1 MTEATDFGKLEG
13 TANTVCNFPPPPPPA
28 KATTT
33 TGDKSIGVSIT
44 AAGVVSDYDDGKK
57 AELEC
62 AMAAIVNVVCNKVTV
77 SVTPGSVVLDFVI
90 IAADN
95 VEIKAITTAIS
106 TALASPA
113 AATAALGVTVESIKV
128 HLPPTSKDDGLS
140 AGAIAGIAIGGVV
153 ALIVCAGGV
162 FLLIKNKKPVIP
174 KEHAPPAP

>member
-1 MTEATDFGKLEG
+1 MG
-13 TANTVCNFPPPPPPA
+13 
-28 KATTT
+28 
-33 TGDKSIGVSIT
+33 GDKSIGVSIT

-106 TALASPA
+106 TAP
-113 AATAALGVTVESIKV
+113 AALGVTVESIKV

-174 KEHAPPAP
+174 KEHAP